1 MTSRGRSSG
10 EGLREARERDLVVV
24 RVECCCAA
32 SVAAQFFQPKLKL
45 FELTVQLIARAAENH
60 PPVLL
65 DDQFQMFDL
74 RLWPSYSTVEPPEK
88 ANDRW
93 IRQL

>member
-32 SVAAQFFQPKLKL
+32 SVAACVVSSSSNRNSSCSQ
-45 FELTVQLIARAAENH
+45 LTVQLLALAAENH

-74 RLWPSYSTVEPPEK
+74 LAVAIVFDSR
-88 ANDRW
+88 AA
-93 IRQL
+93 